1 MKKIVLVVLQ
11 ACLAT
16 WLAASFSA
24 IAQSPDPEKTNPVTF
39 FDVAQLPVRVDEP
52 KLGRN
57 DKGFVLDGAVAN
69 RSGEQLMGIR
79 LILLV
84 IDSSGK
90 LRSRTTWTERVEVA
104 MYSIKTVTFHPEIEV
119 EPRTA
124 DQIFLGIEEVFGQ
137 QTIWR
142 ASGAEKALR
151 AYARG
156 QHDVVP
162 TVRTIVNSYDPR
174 PGMSVLP
181 PIRWQ

>member
-24 IAQSPDPEKTNPVTF
+24 IAQSSKPEQTNAVTF
-39 FDVAQLPVRVDEP
+39 FDVADLPVRVDEP
-52 KLGRN
+52 KLGRD
-57 DKGFVLDGAVAN
+57 DKGFVLDCAVAN
-69 RSGEQLMGIR
+69 RSGEQLLGIR
-79 LILLV
+79 LMLMV

-90 LRSRTTWTERVEVA
+90 LRSRTIWTERVELPL
-104 MYSIKTVTFHPEIEV
+104 YSIKTFAFHPKTEV
-119 EPRTA
+119 EPHKA

-156 QHDVVP
+156 QHDLVP
-162 TVRTIVNSYDPR
+162 TVRTFANKYDPR
-174 PGMSVLP
+174 PGGP
-181 PIRWQ
+181 GIRVIY